1 MQDLEINARLTIPA
15 SELHWLFCRSSG
27 AGGQNV
33 NKVES
38 AVRLSWSVQEAAC
51 LGPFHRQRLLERHR
65 ARLVNGCLVVSV
77 SEERSQYQNRQI
89 ALQRLAALI
98 REGIQPL
105 PPSRKATRPTRSSQR
120 RRVDAKKQRG
130 AIKRQRRS
138 RPGLDD

>member
-38 AVRLSWSVQEAAC
+38 AVRLSWSVQESAG

-77 SEERSQYQNRQI
+77 SEERSQYLNRQI
-89 ALQRLAALI
+89 ALRRLAALI
-98 REGIQPL
+98 REGIQPP

-120 RRVDAKKQRG
+120 RRVESKKQRG
-130 AIKRQRRS
+130 AIKKQRRS